1 MWQCTKNGKYMVW
14 RAHLCRY
21 VRAQTIVCLLKNC
34 IYDPAA
40 SIGSWPTPI
49 VSTRSPSYSEF
60 TLICTSSVYISYIQ
74 EFTLTYTIS
83 VYTTYILECKCDILY
98 CIVALPFRLHTANQP
113 GANIV
118 PIYKHTCL
126 RVEKWIQKWPFSW
139 SFLPRGLRKMTKHAG
154 ILPAV
159 RNKDLENVI
168 LCL

>member
-1 MWQCTKNGKYMVW
+1 MAYFGPYDQFWLFCCKFTRFWVYFVQALIMWQCTKNGKYLVW
-14 RAHLCRY
+14 RAHMCRY
-21 VRAQTIVCLLKNC
+21 VRAQTIICLLKNC

-49 VSTRSPSYSEF
+49 VSTRSPSYSGF
-60 TLICTSSVYISYIQ
+60 TLMCTNSVLISYIQ

-118 PIYKHTCL
+118 PIYKHTCYA
-126 RVEKWIQKWPFSW
+126 S
-139 SFLPRGLRKMTKHAG
+139 
-154 ILPAV
+154 
-159 RNKDLENVI
+159 
-168 LCL
+168 